1 MMRKSTY
8 GVAFCAFPWS
18 FAALLISWNF
28 APFTQ
33 ALQTPQLKPAVTRRS
48 TIGYITG
55 AASSALFLPLNNPA
69 TAQEESTTLKPSIQ
83 YENRDRKQNK
93 EALIRE
99 DYWYFS
105 GRKPPRRL
113 DIDAFPADDP
123 TWNAWGECTKSEST
137 GNSCVYV
144 SLKQR
149 IPAHGKYAFSISLGA
164 SEYGQLGKI
173 LRSSNVNWAE
183 AAKLVDAG
191 VEQRMPSPAVDA
203 LLKMALFAT
212 QMLTSPN
219 YSGPSRE
226 LLVSRFYINECA
238 FAIKHLGKA
247 IEERD
252 VDTALALWE
261 FGKDSWNSYLS
272 IVNRSISPKVGDK
285 LPMIS

>member
-1 MMRKSTY
+1 MTRNNSHR
-8 GVAFCAFPWS
+8 VWFCALSWS
-18 FAALLISWNF
+18 LAALSTSWDY
-28 APFTQ
+28 ARFTQ
-33 ALQTPQLKPAVTRRS
+33 ALQTSLLKTALTRRS
-48 TIGYITG
+48 AFGYITG
-55 AASSALFLPLNNPA
+55 AASSTLLLPSNNPA
-69 TAQEESTTLKPSIQ
+69 IAQEESTTTKPSIQ

-149 IPAHGKYAFSISLGA
+149 IPAYGKYAFSISLVA
-164 SEYGQLGKI
+164 SEYGQLGKV
-173 LRSSNVNWAE
+173 LKSSNVNWGE

-191 VEQRMPSPAVDA
+191 GEQKIPSPAVDA

-226 LLVSRFYINECA
+226 LLVSRYYINECA
-238 FAIKHLGKA
+238 FALRQLGKA
-247 IEERD
+247 LEERD
-252 VDTALALWE
+252 VDTSLALWE
-261 FGKDSWNSYLS
+261 FGKDSWSSYLS

-285 LPMIS
+285 FQMIS